1 MNIVQRTR
9 QQSKQDQNLMIRFF
23 SKYGFAYALV
33 LPTFLLY
40 LLFVVYPFLGTF
52 HLSLTKWNGADPVKE
67 FVGFAN
73 YRTILTDPIV
83 WLAFKHNVI
92 WMIIGPIGAIGFGML
107 LAVLLRRRTVG
118 FVFFRTTYF
127 MPQVIG
133 AAMIGFMW
141 IMIYAPRRGLLHYLG
156 EALNLPFLQQGFLGK
171 TDTALIAIIVAAIW
185 GSIGFYFVILLAGM
199 QNIDQDLIDAAKVD
213 GANGWQEFR
222 HIIVPQLS
230 NVLTV
235 VIVLAVIGSLKVFD
249 IVWTM
254 TRGGPANA
262 SEVIGT
268 YAYNKAFIESNFGY
282 ASAIIMILSLFTLAF
297 AILFI
302 RLRERSQA

>member
-1 MNIVQRTR
+1 MTAIQLTL
-9 QQSKQDQNLMIRFF
+9 QQNKQGQNLVTRFF
-23 SKYGFAYALV
+23 TKYGFAYLLVSPALI
-33 LPTFLLY
+33 LY
-40 LLFVVYPFLGTF
+40 LLFVIYPFLGTF

-73 YRTILTDPIV
+73 YRAILNDPIV
-83 WLAFKHNVI
+83 WIAFRHNVI

-107 LAVLLRRRTVG
+107 LAVLLRRQPKG
-118 FVFFRTTYF
+118 FAFFRTVYF

-141 IMIYAPRRGLLHYLG
+141 IMIYAPRRGFLYHLG
-156 EALNLPFLQQGFLGK
+156 EALNMPFLQQGFLGK
-171 TDTALIAIIVAAIW
+171 TDTALLAIIVAAIW
-185 GSIGFYFVILLAGM
+185 GSIGFYFVILLAGL

-213 GANGWQEFR
+213 GANTWQEFR
-222 HIIVPQLS
+222 YIIMPQLS

-282 ASAIIMILSLFTLAF
+282 ASAVIMVLSLFTLAF
-297 AILFI
+297 AVLFI
-302 RLRERSQA
+302 RLRERNQA